1 MTDIV
6 ERLEAAMGKEQEV
19 YLYSFEAMRDA
30 KAEVERLR
38 AAYDA
43 SYSEADINLHAERVT
58 KELRADNERLR
69 AISVE
74 LCGAMDDCI
83 TWLSSE
89 FAPQSQSRALERAA
103 KAKAAFRA
111 LEPKP

>member
-1 MTDIV
+1 MTTDIV

-38 AAYDA
+38 A
-43 SYSEADINLHAERVT
+43 
-58 KELRADNERLR
+58 
-69 AISVE
+69 ISIE

-83 TWLSSE
+83 TWLSSG